1 MAKAAEPLA
10 TSPAPYPYRWR
21 SARLALGTASALGLA
36 RFAYG
41 LLVPA
46 MRDQLDWSLARAG
59 AMTTA
64 NGFGYL
70 AGALAAAA
78 VARRLTNTT
87 AFRLGMAGTA
97 VALAATAISGNYLAL
112 LAARVAAGL
121 AGALVFVSGGV
132 LAARLAARAGSAMPV
147 TVYYAGTGLGI
158 VGGGAALPP
167 LLDQHSG
174 RWPLAWVGLAA
185 VAAVAAAVSWT
196 ATPAERETAAE
207 ATGRRQ
213 LRPLWRVAAA
223 HLVFAA
229 GYIAYITF
237 LSAYLADHHASVP
250 QVALV
255 WTVLG
260 LSVVAAPGLW
270 NRPIAAWGGAR
281 ALAALLAILTLAA
294 ALPLLSA
301 ALPVVLVSA
310 VAYGATF
317 MVVPAAITALIRYGM
332 PPADWTPTLAAFTA
346 LFAAGQTAGPW
357 LAGVLADHTT
367 AAATLAWTAV
377 LCAIA
382 AGFAVTQQQPEP
394 QPRLPA

>member
-1 MAKAAEPLA
+1 M
-10 TSPAPYPYRWR
+10 
-21 SARLALGTASALGLA
+21 
-36 RFAYG
+36 
-41 LLVPA
+41 
-46 MRDQLDWSLARAG
+46 
-59 AMTTA
+59 
-64 NGFGYL
+64 
-70 AGALAAAA
+70 
-78 VARRLTNTT
+78 
-87 AFRLGMAGTA
+87 
-97 VALAATAISGNYLAL
+97 
-112 LAARVAAGL
+112 
-121 AGALVFVSGGV
+121 
-132 LAARLAARAGSAMPV
+132 
-147 TVYYAGTGLGI
+147 
-158 VGGGAALPP
+158 
-167 LLDQHSG
+167 
-174 RWPLAWVGLAA
+174 
-185 VAAVAAAVSWT
+185 
-196 ATPAERETAAE
+196 
-207 ATGRRQ
+207 
-213 LRPLWRVAAA
+213 
-223 HLVFAA
+223 
-229 GYIAYITF
+229 
-237 LSAYLADHHASVP
+237 SAYLADHHASVP